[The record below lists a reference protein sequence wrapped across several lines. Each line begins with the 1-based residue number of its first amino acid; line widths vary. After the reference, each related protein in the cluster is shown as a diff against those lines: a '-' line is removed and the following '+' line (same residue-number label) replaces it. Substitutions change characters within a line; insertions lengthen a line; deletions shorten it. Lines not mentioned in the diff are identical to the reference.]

1 MENNKN
7 LCIKHLADED
17 KPREKLIQLGKKSLT
32 NAELLAILLH
42 NGTPGQNVVELAK
55 QILHD
60 AHNNLGEL
68 TKFELN
74 DLKRYNGMGD
84 AKSITVMA
92 AMELGIRLL
101 NEGKDSRETI
111 ITASEDVFNY
121 LAPKLCDNYDEEFWA
136 IYLNNRN
143 KIVATECIAKGGIT
157 STYVDIRKLFKYA
170 FLNNATCMAV
180 AHNHPSGKLTP
191 SNEDKILTRKIQEA
205 GKILNIKL
213 LDHLIIGILPSGKID
228 YYSFLDNDVF

>member
-101 NEGKDSRETI
+101 NEGKF
-111 ITASEDVFNY
+111 SEVVVG
-121 LAPKLCDNYDEEFWA
+121 
-136 IYLNNRN
+136 
-143 KIVATECIAKGGIT
+143 IV
-157 STYVDIRKLFKYA
+157 
-170 FLNNATCMAV
+170 
-180 AHNHPSGKLTP
+180 
-191 SNEDKILTRKIQEA
+191 
-205 GKILNIKL
+205 
-213 LDHLIIGILPSGKID
+213 
-228 YYSFLDNDVF
+228 